1 MHLAAKAALK
11 KRYQSKLTVDFEV
24 PKGLSVR
31 DYDFRWVDPAELD
44 RKVLEDIVW
53 VRERYAQ
60 IGKAEPTDEEI
71 IWWYDAEAFDDGG
84 GVGIAL

>member
-1 MHLAAKAALK
+1 MHVSAKAALK

-24 PKGLSVR
+24 PHGLSVR
-31 DYDFRWVDPAELD
+31 DYDFRWVDADELD

-60 IGKAEPTDEEI
+60 IGKDQPSNEEI
-71 IWWYDAEAFDDGG
+71 IWWYNAEAFDERKHI
-84 GVGIAL
+84 GVAL